1 MLLQKVALINPADAT
16 ILEQP
21 VAEDTSGANV
31 EKSKAA
37 AQMDSELQ

>member
-21 VAEDTSGANV
+21 VPEDNSAADV
-31 EKSKAA
+31 AQSKVA